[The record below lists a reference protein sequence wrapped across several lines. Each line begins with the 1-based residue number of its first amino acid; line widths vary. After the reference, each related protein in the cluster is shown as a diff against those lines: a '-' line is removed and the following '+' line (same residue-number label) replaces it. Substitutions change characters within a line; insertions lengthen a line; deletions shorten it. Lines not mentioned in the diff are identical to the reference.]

1 MRIGTMFDIPI
12 RVHWSWLIGF
22 VLITML
28 IASGGL
34 PFISVR
40 LTETQ
45 EWVIAGVVTLCL
57 FLSVLAHELAH
68 SLTAKRLGYSVISI
82 TLMIFGGVS
91 LIRELRLRAS
101 HDFLIAAAGPA
112 MSLAIGIVASVL
124 YFMYRDPFATGSSA
138 LLQGILFYI
147 GLQNIA
153 LAVFNMLP
161 GLPLDGGRILQSV
174 VWGLTRNRRFA
185 ARMAGRAG
193 QVLAIAMIIAGV
205 VLIIR
210 NGDLTSGL
218 WLMLIAMFIL
228 PSSTADTRR
237 ASRNRND
244 ERVTGIPVRSV
255 MTSVPTAL
263 SASTPL
269 EAAVRNVLSR
279 YPDTDIPI
287 VDGGRVTG
295 VVSMRDV
302 QSLDLSANQGVG
314 LTVVDVAR
322 PVSTFVIDPNADVSS
337 ARELLARRG
346 IDLLL
351 VFENDYLLGTVSP
364 ADLDD
369 MRDQPDNSASANRT
383 PF

>member
-1 MRIGTMFDIPI
+1 MSIGKLFDIPI
-12 RVHWSWLIGF
+12 QIHWSWAIGF

-34 PFISVR
+34 PFINVR

-45 EWVIAGVVTLCL
+45 EWVIAGVVTMCL

-91 LIRELRLRAS
+91 MIRELRSKAS

-112 MSLAIGIVASVL
+112 MSLAIGIIAAIL
-124 YFMYRDPFATGSSA
+124 YFVYRDPYATGSSA

-153 LAVFNMLP
+153 LAIFNMLP
-161 GLPLDGGRILQSV
+161 GLPLDGGRVLESV

-185 ARMAGRAG
+185 ARTAGRAG

-218 WLMLIAMFIL
+218 WLILIAMFIL
-228 PSSTADTRR
+228 PTSTAEARR
-237 ASRNRND
+237 ASRSRRE
-244 ERVTGIPVRSV
+244 ERVVGIPVRSV

-269 EAAVRNVLSR
+269 DAAVRNVLSR
-279 YPDTDIPI
+279 HPDTDMPV

-295 VVSMRDV
+295 VASMRDV
-302 QSLDLSANQGVG
+302 QSLGLTANQGVG
-314 LTVVDVAR
+314 LTVADVAR
-322 PVSTFVIDPNADVSS
+322 PVSTFVIDPDADISS
-337 ARELLARRG
+337 AYELLAKRG

-351 VFENDYLLGTVSP
+351 VFQNEYLLGTVSP
-364 ADLDD
+364 ADLAERHDWTND
-369 MRDQPDNSASANRT
+369 SAPADQNRI
-383 PF
+383 

>member
-1 MRIGTMFDIPI
+1 MRIGELFDIPI

-91 LIRELRLRAS
+91 LIRELRSKAS
-101 HDFLIAAAGPA
+101 HDFLIAAAGPG
-112 MSLAIGIVASVL
+112 MSLVIGVLASAL
-124 YFMYRDPFATGSSA
+124 YFVYRDPLATGSSA
-138 LLQGILFYI
+138 LLQGILFYV

-153 LAVFNMLP
+153 LAIFNMLP
-161 GLPLDGGRILQSV
+161 GLPLDGGRVLQSL

-185 ARMAGRAG
+185 TRVAGRAG
-193 QVLAIAMIIAGV
+193 QVLAVAMIVGAIL
-205 VLIIR
+205 LILR

-218 WLMLIAMFIL
+218 WLILIAMFIL
-228 PSSTADTRR
+228 PSSTAETRR
-237 ASRNRND
+237 ASRNRRE
-244 ERVTGIPVRSV
+244 ERVVGMPVRSV
-255 MTSVPTAL
+255 MMSVPTAL
-263 SASTPL
+263 SASAPL
-269 EAAVRNVLSR
+269 DAAVRNVLSR
-279 YPDTDIPI
+279 HPDTDIPVI
-287 VDGGRVTG
+287 DKGRVMG
-295 VVSMRDV
+295 IASMRDV
-302 QSLDLSANQGVG
+302 QSLGLSANQGIG
-314 LTVVDVAR
+314 LTVADVAR
-322 PVSTFVIDPNADVSS
+322 SVSTFAIDPDADVSS
-337 ARELLARRG
+337 AQELLARRG

-364 ADLDD
+364 ADLEDRRIWEGD
-369 MRDQPDNSASANRT
+369 SVSAHRNEL
-383 PF
+383 

>member
-1 MRIGTMFDIPI
+1 MRIGQLFDIPI
-12 RVHWSWLIGF
+12 RIHWSWLIGF

-28 IASGGL
+28 IASGGV

-45 EWVIAGVVTLCL
+45 EWIIAGVVTLCL

-91 LIRELRLRAS
+91 LIRELRSRAS

-124 YFMYRDPFATGSSA
+124 YFVYRDPLATGSSA
-138 LLQGILFYI
+138 LLQGILFYV

-153 LAVFNMLP
+153 LAAFNMLP
-161 GLPLDGGRILQSV
+161 GLPLDGGRVLESA

-185 ARMAGRAG
+185 TRLAGRAG
-193 QVLAIAMIIAGV
+193 QALGIGMIAAAVI
-205 VLIIR
+205 LIIR

-218 WLMLIAMFIL
+218 WLLLIAMFIL
-228 PSSTADTRR
+228 PTSTAATRSGGR
-237 ASRNRND
+237 
-244 ERVTGIPVRSV
+244 ERRDQRVVGIPVRSV

-263 SASTPL
+263 NASTPL
-269 EAAVRNVLSR
+269 DAAVRNVLSR
-279 YPDTDIPI
+279 HPDTDIPVI
-287 VDGGRVTG
+287 DKGKVTG
-295 VVSMRDV
+295 LASMRDV
-302 QSLDLSANQGVG
+302 QSLGLSANQGIG
-314 LTVVDVAR
+314 LTVLDIAR
-322 PVSTFVIDPNADVSS
+322 PVSTFVINPNADVSS
-337 ARELLARRG
+337 ASELLAKHG

-364 ADLDD
+364 ADLDG
-369 MRDQPDNSASANRT
+369 RRG
-383 PF
+383 

>member
-91 LIRELRLRAS
+91 LIRELRSRAS

-124 YFMYRDPFATGSSA
+124 YFVYRDPFATGSSA

-161 GLPLDGGRILQSV
+161 GLPLDGGRVLQSV
-174 VWGLTRNRRFA
+174 VWGLTRNRWFA

-193 QVLAIAMIIAGV
+193 QVLAIAMIIVGV

-228 PSSTADTRR
+228 PASTAETRR
-237 ASRNRND
+237 ASRSRGE
-244 ERVTGIPVRSV
+244 ERAVRIPVRSV

-269 EAAVRNVLSR
+269 DAAVRNVLSR
-279 YPDTDIPI
+279 HPYTDIPV

-295 VVSMRDV
+295 VASMRDV
-302 QSLDLSANQGVG
+302 QSLGLNANQAVG
-314 LTVVDVAR
+314 LTVADVAR

-337 ARELLARRG
+337 AKELLAKRG

-351 VFENDYLLGTVSP
+351 VFENDYLLGTVST

-369 MRDQPDNSASANRT
+369 RRGQPGNPTSADQT

>member
-22 VLITML
+22 ALITML

-91 LIRELRLRAS
+91 LIRELRSRAS

-112 MSLAIGIVASVL
+112 MSLAIGIAASVL
-124 YFMYRDPFATGSSA
+124 YFVYRDPFATGSSA

-161 GLPLDGGRILQSV
+161 GLPLDGGRVLQSA

-185 ARMAGRAG
+185 AHMAGRAG

-228 PSSTADTRR
+228 PSSTAETRL
-237 ASRNRND
+237 ASRNRSG
-244 ERVTGIPVRSV
+244 ERVMGISVRSV

-269 EAAVRNVLSR
+269 EATVRNVLSR
-279 YPDTDIPI
+279 HPDTDIPV

-302 QSLDLSANQGVG
+302 QSLGLSANQGVG
-314 LTVVDVAR
+314 LTAADVAR
-322 PVSTFVIDPNADVSS
+322 PVSTFVIDPNVDISS
-337 ARELLARRG
+337 ARKLLAKRG

-351 VFENDYLLGTVSP
+351 VFENDYLLGTVSS
-364 ADLDD
+364 ADLDSMHSQQD
-369 MRDQPDNSASANRT
+369 DPASADRM

>member
-91 LIRELRLRAS
+91 LIRELRSKAS

-112 MSLAIGIVASVL
+112 MSLAIGIVASAL
-124 YFMYRDPFATGSSA
+124 YFVYRDPFATGTSA
-138 LLQGILFYI
+138 LMQGILFYV

-161 GLPLDGGRILQSV
+161 GLPLDGGRVLESA

-185 ARMAGRAG
+185 TRMAGRAG
-193 QVLAIAMIIAGV
+193 QVLGIGIIIGAV
-205 VLIIR
+205 FLILR

-218 WLMLIAMFIL
+218 WLLLIAMFIL
-228 PSSTADTRR
+228 PTSTAATRSGKR
-237 ASRNRND
+237 
-244 ERVTGIPVRSV
+244 ERRDQQVMGMPVRSV

-263 SASTPL
+263 NASSPL
-269 EAAVRNVLSR
+269 DAAVKNVLSQHP
-279 YPDTDIPI
+279 YIDIPVI
-287 VDGGRVTG
+287 DKGRVMG
-295 VVSMRDV
+295 VSSMRDV
-302 QSLDLSANQGVG
+302 QSLGLNANQGIG
-314 LTVVDVAR
+314 LTVADATR
-322 PVSTFVIDPNADVSS
+322 PVSTFVIAPDADISS
-337 ARELLARRG
+337 AQELLAKRG

-364 ADLDD
+364 IDLEGR
-369 MRDQPDNSASANRT
+369 RDQMDNPASADQSS
-383 PF
+383 F